1 MNKIL
6 IPIDFSANADHAISA
21 AKIMADKEHT
31 ELLILH
37 AYQPYIADVNAI
49 TGGVLPGVGSPD
61 FLGMTSELENEFRLR
76 LDQYA
81 DSLREDGF
89 KVTAL
94 WELGGIESCIKEAVG
109 EHSPDLVVMGRTG
122 SGGFLDKLIGSSAT
136 DIAMHSTCPVMIV
149 PPQITPKKFKEV
161 VYATQLEY
169 SEIDILKQVYILM
182 NHLGSRLSLIKIN
195 SDSQLDIQPDNQ
207 YLREIRSTFEIE
219 DQDVVVRSAKHVLDG
234 IEDYCDEVQADLLV
248 MSARERSFLEEFLIN
263 PSVTRRLIID
273 THVPLLIFHLKDK

>member
-6 IPIDFSANADHAISA
+6 IPIDFSPNADHAISA
-21 AKIMADKEHT
+21 AKIMAEKEHT

-49 TGGVLPGVGSPD
+49 TGSVLPGIGSPD
-61 FLGMTSELENEFRLR
+61 FLGTTSELENDFRQR

-81 DSLREDGF
+81 DLLRRDGF

-94 WELGGIESCIKEAVG
+94 WEIGGVESCIKEATL
-109 EHSPDLVVMGRTG
+109 EHNPDLIVMGRTG

-136 DIAMHSTCPVMIV
+136 DIALHSTCPVMVV
-149 PPQITPKKFKEV
+149 PPHVTPKKFQEV

-169 SEIDILKQVYILM
+169 SELDILKQVYVLM
-182 NHLGSRLSLIKIN
+182 NHLGGRLSLLKIN
-195 SDSQLDIQPDNQ
+195 SDSQLDIEADAQF
-207 YLREIRSTFEIE
+207 LKEIKGTFEIS
-219 DQDVVVRSAKHVLDG
+219 DQDIIIRSSKHVLDG
-234 IEDYCDEVQADLLV
+234 IEDYCDEVQADLLI
-248 MSARERSFLEEFLIN
+248 MSARQRSFLEEFLFN
-263 PSVTRRLIID
+263 PSVTRKLIID